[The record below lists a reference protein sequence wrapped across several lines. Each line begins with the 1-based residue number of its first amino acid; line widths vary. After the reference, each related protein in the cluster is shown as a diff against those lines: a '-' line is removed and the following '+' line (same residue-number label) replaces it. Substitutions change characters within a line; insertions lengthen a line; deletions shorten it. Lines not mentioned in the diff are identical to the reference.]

1 MAVNNKSDFWLF
13 LESPPLSTVRFNQT
27 ITWSSNRV
35 PQQSVV
41 RQKKLAS
48 SPVLEKGKALHWV
61 MTAISCPQVQA
72 VNGSRC
78 RDQGVSQFDAV
89 AGRLLPDKNPGR
101 VE

>member
-1 MAVNNKSDFWLF
+1 VAKHQRTRVSHDFERHLIEMVSARRACERVLEGTEELMAVNNKSDFWLF

-48 SPVLEKGKALHWV
+48 SPVLEKGKALH
-61 MTAISCPQVQA
+61 
-72 VNGSRC
+72 
-78 RDQGVSQFDAV
+78 
-89 AGRLLPDKNPGR
+89 
-101 VE
+101 